1 MSFWLFMLIS
11 CMLIPL
17 MQIGFG
23 LWFIKHPPEKL
34 LFVIGKSEKVTGS
47 VGGIICLCQVVLL
60 LSAVFFTEHALHKE
74 FDKNGKRI

>member
-1 MSFWLFMLIS
+1 MDTWIFAHHYCGRIWYKSGLGALSITFLI
-11 CMLIPL
+11 
-17 MQIGFG
+17 
-23 LWFIKHPPEKL
+23 L